1 MLGEF
6 IKSDISTRQCFWSHT
21 HTHTSRLAP
30 IDYVKGLR
38 KYISNVIS
46 PRFLQAFV
54 LTRHLIS
61 LAEKNSL
68 GFQNPLN
75 SLKYSNHYSPHYV
88 FYFYF
93 VFTWVPVSNRQTPE
107 SEAYLVSPW
116 WTLSLYV
123 ESEDYTRNAS
133 EPKFNRASR
142 KFKEAGTRRLGED
155 GVGPYGIALVSPTRP
170 RWFESLE
177 IKSWGKKQTNQQQLK
192 TPMFLYVYACRLL
205 LRISDLL

>member
-1 MLGEF
+1 MFL
-6 IKSDISTRQCFWSHT
+6 ITHT

-75 SLKYSNHYSPHYV
+75 SLKYSNRYSPLTM
-88 FYFYF
+88 YFI
-93 VFTWVPVSNRQTPE
+93 FTLFSRGSQYLIGRRPNPRPTWSLPGEHCPSTWKVKIIQGTLQNRSSTGRPE
-107 SEAYLVSPW
+107 NSKRPGREDSGKTGWGPMESP
-116 WTLSLYV
+116 L
-123 ESEDYTRNAS
+123 
-133 EPKFNRASR
+133 
-142 KFKEAGTRRLGED
+142 
-155 GVGPYGIALVSPTRP
+155 
-170 RWFESLE
+170 
-177 IKSWGKKQTNQQQLK
+177 
-192 TPMFLYVYACRLL
+192 
-205 LRISDLL
+205 